1 VTNSNEGVLFVD
13 QAIADTST
21 AHYLSN
27 LFPEFESTQVSAAIA
42 AYSSL
47 GLSGAA
53 LFNVIYQEGT
63 VHSMCFFY
71 RLLTKF
77 RKPSSS
83 ARLII

>member
-53 LFNVIYQEGT
+53 LFNIIYQEGT
-63 VHSMCFFY
+63 VHFPCASFIAC
-71 RLLTKF
+71 
-77 RKPSSS
+77 
-83 ARLII
+83 